1 MHTKEAILAVHA
13 AGDRIINAYLA
24 DLDDAELLVRPV
36 EGQNHIAWQ
45 LGHVISTEHMLLDQI
60 KPGSSP
66 ALPEGFAEAHGRE
79 EASTRSDDPARFQ
92 TRAKYLELWEAQ
104 RAATKAVLASLA
116 DADLDAPGPERVRRM
131 APTVGATFVVLGT
144 HPLMH
149 VGQFVSVRRKLKK
162 PLAI

>member
-1 MHTKEAILAVHA
+1 MHTKEAILAIHA
-13 AGDRIINAYLA
+13 AGDRILATYLA
-24 DLDDAELLVRPV
+24 DLDDADLLVRPV

-60 KPGSSP
+60 RPGSSP
-66 ALPEGFAEAHGRE
+66 ALPEGFVEAHGRD

-92 TRAKYLELWEAQ
+92 TKAKYLELWEAQ
-104 RAATKAVLASLA
+104 RAATRAVLDALG

-131 APTVGATFVVLGT
+131 AATVGATFVVLGT

-149 VGQFVSVRRKLKK
+149 VGQFVGVRRKLNK